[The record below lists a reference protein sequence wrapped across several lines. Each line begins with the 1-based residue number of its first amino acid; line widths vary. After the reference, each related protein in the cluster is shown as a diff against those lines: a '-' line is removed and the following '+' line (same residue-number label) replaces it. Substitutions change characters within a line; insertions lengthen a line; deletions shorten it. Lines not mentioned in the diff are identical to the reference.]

1 VRRTLAGL
9 LPLAVAAGVVVGA
22 AGCGVELPGLSS
34 ETSAS
39 SSAGPAPVVA
49 PTPTADPGPAPAPPC
64 TLTGAAG
71 HDRRCVA
78 RVIDRGAAYVAAH
91 LGDMDAT
98 SLALPDYLDRRWGL
112 TALRG
117 AHALAL
123 QDPTAGTPANPFVRL
138 VDPHVLPAERM
149 VRASTG
155 GELFLAEMLSCD
167 ARPIGP
173 ALVSVFRQALEQ
185 GGSAATHA
193 LWGLKFAAE
202 LGCRL
207 PAGITVDAAAR
218 TVAAELRRST
228 TVDDLS
234 AQQATYLALLG
245 HGADVPADW
254 VRRAVAGQL
263 ADGSWKHDGP
273 DLPPQQEDWHTTAL
287 VVWSLLLLTRPDAPD
302 PGMIR

>member
-1 VRRTLAGL
+1 VRRRLAALLAPAVALAGGL
-9 LPLAVAAGVVVGA
+9 
-22 AGCGVELPGLSS
+22 AGCGVDLPGLSS
-34 ETSAS
+34 GTSG
-39 SSAGPAPVVA
+39 SAIPDVTPPPPSAPV
-49 PTPTADPGPAPAPPC
+49 TGPAPAPAC
-64 TLTGAAG
+64 TITGASR
-71 HDRRCVA
+71 HDRRCEA
-78 RVIDRGAAYVAAH
+78 KAIDRGAAYVATH

-112 TALRG
+112 SVFDG

-123 QDPTAGTPANPFVRL
+123 RDPTAATPANPFVRL
-138 VDPHVLPAERM
+138 VDPHVLPAKKV

-167 ARPIGP
+167 ARPVGP
-173 ALVSVFRQALEQ
+173 ALVPVFRQALRQ

-207 PAGITVDAAAR
+207 PAGISVDAAAH

-228 TVDDLS
+228 VVDDLS

-245 HGADVPADW
+245 HGTDVPADW
-254 VRRAVAGQL
+254 VRRAVASQL

-273 DLPPQQEDWHTTAL
+273 DLAPQQEDWHTTAL